1 MRLMTQEFL
10 QGGAERTLPVG
21 EYIFGYN
28 STRVEHLYDER
39 DFYDGK
45 EVALD
50 HFIN

>member
-1 MRLMTQEFL
+1 MTQEFL